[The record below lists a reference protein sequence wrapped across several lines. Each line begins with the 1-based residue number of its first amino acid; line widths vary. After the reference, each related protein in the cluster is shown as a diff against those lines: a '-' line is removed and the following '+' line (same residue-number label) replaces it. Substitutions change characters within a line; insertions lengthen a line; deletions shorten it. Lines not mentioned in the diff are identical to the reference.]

1 MKKTGLIS
9 AFLAVMLPAM
19 VVAGCGPRAEK
30 EDPAVKEILA
40 LSSVKELGLV
50 EFRVRKIVKAD
61 DVGEWYKLGK
71 RKILFSCTAYLKA
84 GIDLSGF
91 SVSDV
96 DMDREA
102 GSVTIRIPHAKPSP
116 PRSGTSCSAR
126 AKSRSGKAYR
136 PSASWGRPK
145 KTPPC
150 SLNPCSRRWASKP
163 ST

>member
-61 DVGEWYKLGK
+61 DVGEW
-71 RKILFSCTAYLKA
+71 
-84 GIDLSGF
+84 
-91 SVSDV
+91 
-96 DMDREA
+96 
-102 GSVTIRIPHAKPSP
+102 
-116 PRSGTSCSAR
+116 
-126 AKSRSGKAYR
+126 
-136 PSASWGRPK
+136 
-145 KTPPC
+145 
-150 SLNPCSRRWASKP
+150 
-163 ST
+163 